1 MTHNV
6 LDSITFRF
14 VWSQFF
20 FLGFQADEPSEDPSL
35 MEDYARTAIPE
46 EGFKGNSPFICL
58 SHRLF
63 VLTIFV
69 STRSQ
74 EPNSSVAESHPAS
87 NRQVPKKNKQT
98 HTQKFSCCDVC
109 LSLITD
115 VSIFSFYSLLLFVK
129 LLLLN
134 WRVNFFFAKEQKSK
148 KFKLITYWVKF
159 NLFRLIVTLCSKK

>member
-1 MTHNV
+1 MF
-6 LDSITFRF
+6 LIPSRF
-14 VWSQFF
+14 ALFDLNSFF
-20 FLGFQADEPSEDPSL
+20 GFQADEPSEDPSL

-87 NRQVPKKNKQT
+87 NRQVPKKKINKHT
-98 HTQKFSCCDVC
+98 HKNSAAATFVS
-109 LSLITD
+109 LS
-115 VSIFSFYSLLLFVK
+115 
-129 LLLLN
+129 
-134 WRVNFFFAKEQKSK
+134 
-148 KFKLITYWVKF
+148 
-159 NLFRLIVTLCSKK
+159 

>member
-1 MTHNV
+1 MECTGQLFFSCPFFLFSFLFFRLVGSQSNDIQCSWFHHV
-6 LDSITFRF
+6 SLCLISFRF
-14 VWSQFF
+14 F
-20 FLGFQADEPSEDPSL
+20 GFQADEPSEDPSL

-74 EPNSSVAESHPAS
+74 ELNSSVAESHPAS
-87 NRQVPKKNKQT
+87 NRQVPKKKNKQT

-109 LSLITD
+109 LSL
-115 VSIFSFYSLLLFVK
+115 SLSL
-129 LLLLN
+129 
-134 WRVNFFFAKEQKSK
+134 S
-148 KFKLITYWVKF
+148 
-159 NLFRLIVTLCSKK
+159 